1 MVQAHDP
8 YALSDEDRLPWLE
21 PVDEVDAEEPAS
33 AARWLVPL
41 AALLVLAAIAVGGVW
56 WWQNREVTPT
66 GSGELIAAPEGPYKV
81 KPAEEGG
88 MKIEGQGEVAF
99 QTSEGGAPQG
109 SLDVNAVPE
118 APVERAAPA
127 PAPSPSPAS
136 PSKAGASAPISEGGQ
151 VVAKAPPTLLAAE
164 GPAGATIQLGAF
176 PTQDTARKTWDQMS
190 KRFAYLAER
199 TQSIVKA
206 EVNGRTYYRLRVAT
220 GSPAEARDV
229 CARLRVAGE
238 NCLVVN

>member
-1 MVQAHDP
+1 MAHDP

-21 PVDEVDAEEPAS
+21 PVDEVGEEDGGSPV
-33 AARWLVPL
+33 RWLVPL
-41 AALLVLAAIAVGGVW
+41 LGLLVLAALAVGGVW

-99 QTSEGGAPQG
+99 ETSEGGAPKG

-118 APVERAAPA
+118 APMDRAPA
-127 PAPSPSPAS
+127 TPTPGPSP
-136 PSKAGASAPISEGGQ
+136 KAGASASIAEGGQ
-151 VVAKAPPTLLAAE
+151 VVAKAPPAPDVPE
-164 GPAGATIQLGAF
+164 GPAGSTIQLGAY
-176 PTQDTARKTWDQMS
+176 PSQDSARKTWDQMS

-199 TQSIVKA
+199 TETIVKA
-206 EVNGRTYYRLRVAT
+206 EVNGRTYYRLRVGT
-220 GSPAEARDV
+220 GSAADAKDV

>member
-21 PVDEVDAEEPAS
+21 PVDEVDAEEPGS

-41 AALLVLAAIAVGGVW
+41 AVLLVLAAIAVGGVW

-81 KPAEEGG
+81 KPEDEGG

-99 QTSEGGAPQG
+99 ETSEGGAPKG
-109 SLDVNAVPE
+109 SLDVSAVPE
-118 APVERAAPA
+118 APIERAAPA
-127 PAPSPSPAS
+127 PAPAPSP
-136 PSKAGASAPISEGGQ
+136 KAGASASIAEGGQ
-151 VVAKAPPTLLAAE
+151 VVAKAPPAPSAPE
-164 GPAGATIQLGAF
+164 GPAGSTIQLGAF
-176 PTQDTARKTWDQMS
+176 PSQEAAKKTWDQMS
-190 KRFAYLAER
+190 KRFAYLGER
-199 TQSIVKA
+199 AQSIVKA

-220 GSPAEARDV
+220 GSAADARDV

-238 NCLVVN
+238 SCLVVN

>member
-21 PVDEVDAEEPAS
+21 PVDEVDAEEPGS
-33 AARWLVPL
+33 AGRWLVPL
-41 AALLVLAAIAVGGVW
+41 VALLVLAAIAVGGVW

-66 GSGELIAAPEGPYKV
+66 GSGELIAAPDGPYKV

-99 QTSEGGAPQG
+99 ETSEGGVPKGA
-109 SLDVNAVPE
+109 LDVNAVPE
-118 APVERAAPA
+118 APVDRAPPPA
-127 PAPSPSPAS
+127 PAPSP
-136 PSKAGASAPISEGGQ
+136 KAGASASIAEGGQ
-151 VVAKAPPTLLAAE
+151 LVAKTPPAPAAPE
-164 GPAGATIQLGAF
+164 GPAGSTIQLGAY
-176 PTQDTARKTWDQMS
+176 PSQDAARKTWDQMA
-190 KRFAYLAER
+190 KRFAYLADR
-199 TQSIVKA
+199 TESIVRA
-206 EVNGRTYYRLRVAT
+206 EVNGRTYYRLRVGT
-220 GSPAEARDV
+220 GSAADAKDV

>member
-1 MVQAHDP
+1 MVQVHDP

-21 PVDEVDAEEPAS
+21 PVDEVGAEEGGPPG
-33 AARWLVPL
+33 RWLAPIAGLLLV
-41 AALLVLAAIAVGGVW
+41 AALVIGGVW

-109 SLDVNAVPE
+109 SLDVTAVPE
-118 APVERAAPA
+118 APVERTAPA
-127 PAPSPSPAS
+127 PAPALSP
-136 PSKAGASAPISEGGQ
+136 KAGASASIVEGGQ
-151 VVAKAPPTLLAAE
+151 VVAKAPPAPAAPE
-164 GPAGATIQLGAF
+164 GPAGSTIQLGAF
-176 PTQDTARKTWDQMS
+176 PTQDAAKKTWEQMS
-190 KRFAYLAER
+190 KRFAYLGER

-206 EVNGRTYYRLRVAT
+206 EVNGRTYYRLRVGT
-220 GSPAEARDV
+220 GSAADAKDV